1 MKSIFKKFRDMPD
14 NLKATIVFGIASFAT
29 SGINYI
35 TTPIFTRLLS
45 GEQYGVVAQYN
56 AWYSIVQVFASMA
69 LIYPGIMNVGLYEH
83 RDNRWKFLSSMLGV
97 TGAATLA
104 LAAAYALFR
113 GPVEQLANLST
124 DQLILMLLMCF
135 FGPATTFWTFKQRYE
150 YRYQIT
156 FFVSVGSAVL
166 AQVVSVAAVF
176 FAGRMGVSQL
186 ASVRLW
192 SAGLVNLAVAVVLH
206 LYICAKGRDVFNIP
220 LWKATAVVA
229 LPLIPHYIGS
239 SVLSNI
245 NQIMIGNLVGD
256 AEAGIYS
263 LAAVISAIGVLLWRA
278 LNVTYNPFVN
288 AKMGEGKFG
297 DVRKAVKPLL
307 FVVGVM
313 CVIGSLAAPE
323 IIRILA
329 TESYMVGVGV
339 IPPVAAGIFVHAL
352 YDNFSAVSFFH
363 KKSFHI
369 MLATLA
375 AAVSNVILSYGAIR
389 CFGFVAAGYAT
400 LAANLILCLM
410 HYLISRSI
418 EPEPICDPKF
428 ALGMTVAVSV
438 GCLLC
443 NLLYGGYVIR
453 YVLILA
459 LLAVIFYCRK
469 WLIGALVSMRVS

>member
-1 MKSIFKKFRDMPD
+1 MKSLLQKFQKMPD

-35 TTPIFTRLLS
+35 TTPIFTRLLTDA
-45 GEQYGVVAQYN
+45 QYGVVAQYN
-56 AWYSIVQVFASMA
+56 AWYSIIQVFASMS
-69 LIYPGIMNVGLYEH
+69 LIFPGIMNVGLYEH
-83 RDNRWKFLSSMLGV
+83 RDNRWKFLSSMLGL
-97 TGAATLA
+97 TGATTLMLA
-104 LAAAYALFR
+104 LFYVLFR
-113 GPVEQLANLST
+113 EPVEQLLNLPP
-124 DQLILMLLMCF
+124 DQVILMLMMCF

-166 AQVVSVAAVF
+166 AQLVSVIAVF
-176 FAGRMGVSQL
+176 FAGQMGVAQL
-186 ASVRLW
+186 SSVRLW
-192 SAGLVNLAVAVVLH
+192 SAGIVNLAVAIVLH
-206 LYICAKGRDVFNIP
+206 LYICRTGRDVLNFP
-220 LWKATAVVA
+220 LWKATAAVA

-256 AEAGIYS
+256 TEAGIYS

-288 AKMGEGKFG
+288 AKMGERKFA
-297 DVRKAVKPLL
+297 DVRAAVKPLL
-307 FVVGVM
+307 FVVGLM
-313 CVIGSLAAPE
+313 CIIGSLAAPE

-329 TESYMVGVGV
+329 TESYMAGVGV
-339 IPPVAAGIFVHAL
+339 IPPVAAGIFIHAL

-375 AAVSNVILSYGAIR
+375 AAVSNVILSYFAITH
-389 CFGFVAAGYAT
+389 FGFVAAGYAT

-418 EPEPICDPKF
+418 EKEPICDPRF
-428 ALGMTVAVSV
+428 ALGMTLAVIA

-443 NLLYGGYVIR
+443 NLLYNTLVIR
-453 YVLILA
+453 YLLILA
-459 LLAVIFYCRK
+459 LLAVIIYRRK
-469 WLIGALVSMRVS
+469 WLINALVSMRVN